1 MSASLYNGGLVGAID
16 AERRPRI
23 ADDGNWAMQGTSEGP
38 AYRSLAL
45 YVGEALVYGYRPE
58 PQREPFA
65 DAVRREGVFTREE
78 LLQWRGPQLVAG
90 QVCEMILKG
99 GNRYLGWGDTAGE
112 DWMEWASLSPVTLQ
126 PVVATTGRITV
137 PSTQPPPAPS
147 FQELRAHAVKDL
159 DAALAKVERPRVSAP
174 RALAAR
180 MCFDASGEQTRKVL
194 EVFGQ

>member
-45 YVGEALVYGYRPE
+45 YVGDAMVFGYRPE
-58 PQREPFA
+58 AQRAPFA
-65 DAVRREGVFTREE
+65 QDVHREGVFTRAE
-78 LLQWRGPQLVAG
+78 LLEWRGPVLLPG

-137 PSTQPPPAPS
+137 PSTIPPADPT
-147 FQELRAHAVKDL
+147 FQDYRDL
-159 DAALAKVERPRVSAP
+159 AEHSLDKALAMVPRPRVSAP

-180 MCFDASGEQTRKVL
+180 LCLDATPQQTQTILAVL
-194 EVFGQ
+194 GQ